1 MENFKIYFLFI
12 GLIVFTSCNNND
24 NNQFQNLKEFYASN
38 LKPEVYT
45 FDNNQDIII
54 FGKQGTRVTIPKA
67 AISHTNGR
75 IKVSFEEFFKKSDL
89 ILNNIPTN
97 SVGDSWLETGGSFF
111 LHIQD
116 SNGKNIILDK
126 NIILEFPI
134 NSSIAN
140 TSNMSVWFGDGEALY
155 GDLRPFNIWR
165 AITFTSSTSNVEI
178 DSANQE
184 YIMNTPTF
192 NWINCDYIFD
202 TTSDLTKV
210 KVSVSN
216 QEIDYK
222 DINTVIVLKNIN
234 SVLRLNQNELNFES
248 FPIPIGEEAFIVSLG
263 INDEIYLY
271 IEQTTISRNQTFQ
284 IQLDQV
290 DLNEL
295 HERIKVLDN

>member
-210 KVSVSN
+210 KVSVLN

-222 DINTVIVLKNIN
+222 DINTFIVLKNIN